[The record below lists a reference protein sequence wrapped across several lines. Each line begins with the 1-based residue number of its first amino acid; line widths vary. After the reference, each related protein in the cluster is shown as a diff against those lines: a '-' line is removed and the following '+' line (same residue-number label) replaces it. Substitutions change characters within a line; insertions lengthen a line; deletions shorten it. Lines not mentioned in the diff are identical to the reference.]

1 MAHFID
7 RRLNSKGKSTVNR
20 QRFLKRYKNQ
30 IKRAVSDAVGKRSVT
45 DLETGEEISIPS
57 RDISEPVFHTGKG
70 GKRDVVH
77 PGNDQFTAGDRI
89 NRPPSGGGQ
98 GAGEGDASDSGEGE
112 DEFVFSISKDEYLD
126 LLFDD
131 LALPNLK
138 KNQFDKV
145 VQYETYRAGYQT
157 DGVPSN
163 LDIVRSL
170 KGSVARRIALTGSD
184 RKKLREREAELQAL
198 KDDKHDNTL
207 KIIELEKEIE
217 ALKAKIAKVPF
228 IDTFDLRFK
237 NYDRRPVPTSKA
249 VMFCL
254 MDVSGSMDQATKD
267 MAKRFYILLYLF
279 LTRTYENVEVV
290 YIRHHTQAKEVDEHE
305 FFYSQET
312 GGTIVSSALKLMDEI
327 IQDRYTGSDWNI
339 YAAQASDG
347 DNWADDSPQCRDL
360 LMKKLLP
367 LTRYFAYIEIT
378 DRQHQSLWREYQQ
391 VEAVVD
397 NFVCKHIQQVSDI
410 YPVFRELFK
419 RSEQESASGGQYGT

>member
-184 RKKLREREAELQAL
+184 RKKLRELEAELQAL

-327 IQDRYTGSDWNI
+327 IQERYTGTDWNI